1 MTCTAAIKR
10 CYATIHNDWGTC
22 GPFGASTVDNFSIIW
37 HSRQFFSQGT
47 NTLTATSDDGMQ
59 VWVDGQLIIDNNGIH
74 PATTKTATL
83 TYPLAGYHDVLV
95 QYFEATG
102 KAVAQFSIVKQ

>member
-1 MTCTAAIKR
+1 M
-10 CYATIHNDWGTC
+10 
-22 GPFGASTVDNFSIIW
+22 
-37 HSRQFFSQGT
+37 
-47 NTLTATSDDGMQ
+47 TATSDDGMQ
-59 VWVDGQLIIDNNGIH
+59 VWVDGQLVIDNNGIH

-102 KAVAQFSIVKQ
+102 NAVAQFSIVKQ

>member
-1 MTCTAAIKR
+1 MAKTLILER
-10 CYATIHNDWGTC
+10 
-22 GPFGASTVDNFSIIW
+22 II
-37 HSRQFFSQGT
+37 
-47 NTLTATSDDGMQ
+47 Q
-59 VWVDGQLIIDNNGIH
+59 VARTGIH

-102 KAVAQFSIVKQ
+102 NAVAQLSIVKQ